1 MRVFLCFFV
10 HYRPLISRCSHI
22 HLGAQLGA
30 YLIRGGIGMVAINK
44 LTEVAIK
51 QAKPKEKSYRMADGG
66 GMYLEVMPNGSKYW
80 RLKYRYGGKEKR
92 LAFGVYP
99 VVSLASAREKC
110 RLARAELLEGF
121 DPGEVKKQD
130 KLNKKS
136 TTANTF
142 ESVAHEFLAKRVLEG
157 AASITT
163 DKIRWI
169 VDKKLGPFIG
179 SLPISEIT
187 PVQLLNALR
196 QIEVDGLHETAN
208 RAKRISGQVFRYAV
222 ATGKTE
228 RDPSQDLK
236 GALIIKKSEHR
247 AAITDPKELRGLLIA
262 IDGYKGTPELKA
274 ALQLTPLLFQRP
286 GEIRHMEWS
295 EINWTDECWE
305 IPAEKMKMRLTH
317 LVPLSSQSLNILK
330 SLQPLT
336 SYGRYVFPSARKCGK
351 PLSEGGVRAALR
363 ALGYSNEQV
372 TPHGFRATART
383 ILDEVLGYRVD
394 YIEQQLAHAVR
405 DANGRAYNRTKHLPE
420 RKQMMQGWADY
431 LDHLKQ

>member
-1 MRVFLCFFV
+1 M
-10 HYRPLISRCSHI
+10 
-22 HLGAQLGA
+22 
-30 YLIRGGIGMVAINK
+30 
-44 LTEVAIK
+44 
-51 QAKPKEKSYRMADGG
+51 
-66 GMYLEVMPNGSKYW
+66 
-80 RLKYRYGGKEKR
+80 
-92 LAFGVYP
+92 
-99 VVSLASAREKC
+99 
-110 RLARAELLEGF
+110 
-121 DPGEVKKQD
+121 
-130 KLNKKS
+130 
-136 TTANTF
+136 
-142 ESVAHEFLAKRVLEG
+142 
-157 AASITT
+157 
-163 DKIRWI
+163 
-169 VDKKLGPFIG
+169 
-179 SLPISEIT
+179 
-187 PVQLLNALR
+187 
-196 QIEVDGLHETAN
+196 
-208 RAKRISGQVFRYAV
+208 
-222 ATGKTE
+222 
-228 RDPSQDLK
+228 
-236 GALIIKKSEHR
+236 IIKKSEHR